1 MSIMHAN
8 HLAQNI
14 ILSAKEIL
22 TRYCYW
28 CCSYGFYCLQFLAS
42 SGQYKSQWSIIMKPF
57 NFSLV
62 TTFHCHY
69 NCPFPIPQQYLE
81 LNAMTSLSLR
91 IMKILI

>member
-22 TRYCYW
+22 ARYYYW
-28 CCSYGFYCLQFLAS
+28 CCNYGFYCLWFLTS
-42 SGQYKSQWSIIMKPF
+42 SSQYKSQWGIIMKPF

-62 TTFHCHY
+62 TTFHCY
-69 NCPFPIPQQYLE
+69 CNCPFPIPQQYDF
-81 LNAMTSLSLR
+81 SLPSDY
-91 IMKILI
+91 